1 MRLNLSPTAPRSHIT
16 VSENN
21 KKMGVSILSFS
32 TPAVKSCPR
41 GLPCYMACYAKAY
54 EDKRD
59 SVHKSYINNMEML
72 KKYPDEVENKLVGV
86 INLIGCKYFRFSVSG
101 DVAIDPERPY
111 LYVNLIINVAKR
123 CKNTYFLAF
132 SKSDLWNDMKIP
144 KNLNIVYSSW
154 LDWHV
159 FNPTDR
165 KGRNKF
171 PTTNVISKKDVRDG
185 MNICPNCLNKN
196 ILCENCH
203 HCWHMKPADEP
214 ILFIAHG
221 IHRNKIK

>member
-1 MRLNLSPTAPRSHIT
+1 MRLNLSPTAPRNHIT

-32 TPAVKSCPR
+32 TPAVKSCPY
-41 GLPCYMACYAKAY
+41 GLPCYRACYARAY
-54 EDKRD
+54 EEKRD
-59 SVHKSYINNMEML
+59 SVHKSYANNMEML
-72 KKYPDEVENKLVGV
+72 KKYPNEVENKLVGV

-111 LYVNLIINVAKR
+111 LYISLIINVAKR
-123 CKNTYFLAF
+123 CKNTHFLTF
-132 SKSDLWNDMKIP
+132 SKSNLWNDMKIP

-185 MNICPNCLNKN
+185 MNICPNCLDKS

-203 HCWHMKPADEP
+203 HCWHMKPTDEP